1 MENLKHLVRDMAG
14 IYLPVAVKNKSFF
27 VNDIPKEVSVENI
40 CQQTISVINRLL
52 FVVAGQLK
60 NTCIR
65 FSARKHGS
73 LTILE
78 IRESGNINS
87 YALASDLQQ
96 VYVQADELGGSL
108 NISIPRA
115 KITTISFSFP
125 AQLS

>member
-1 MENLKHLVRDMAG
+1 MENLKHLVRNLTG
-14 IYLPVAVKNKSFF
+14 RYLPVAVKNKSFF
-27 VNDIPKEVSVENI
+27 VNDISDEVSVEDI
-40 CQQTISVINRLL
+40 CQQTVSVINRLL

-65 FSARKHGS
+65 FSARKHGY

-87 YALASDLQQ
+87 FALASDLQQ
-96 VYVQADELGGSL
+96 VYVLADELGGTL
-108 NISIPRA
+108 NISIPSA

-125 AQLS
+125 A